1 MDSPGGAAW
10 EAIAAAA
17 LAALAA
23 AQDPE
28 GVEAIRVAYLG
39 RRGELTLALRAV
51 GQLPPAVR
59 PGAGAAGNRARTAI
73 EAALAARSAALE
85 AEALERRLRQE
96 AVDVT
101 LPGRRPALGHAHPLV
116 EVRLEIERIFAA
128 MGFAVAEGPEIESD
142 WFNFE
147 ALNMPPG
154 HPARD
159 MHDSFY
165 LEASPSADEPQGRML
180 LRTHTSPVQIRHMLQ
195 RAGGLPVRVVAPGR
209 IYRRD
214 DDATHSPMFH
224 QVEGLAVDRDLGMP
238 HLKGTLAA
246 FARQL
251 WGPAA
256 RIRLRPSYFP
266 FTEPSAEVDVSCV
279 FCGGGGCRTCKESG
293 WIEILGA
300 GLVHPRVLAAGGYDP
315 EAVSGFAFGVGLER
329 VAMLHYRIPDLR
341 LLFEG
346 DLRLLEQF

>member
-1 MDSPGGAAW
+1 MAPAHDEPWSALVGQAL
-10 EAIAAAA
+10 ERIAAAE
-17 LAALAA
+17 
-23 AQDPE
+23 QTEDIE
-28 GVEAIRVAYLG
+28 RTRVHYLG
-39 RRGELTLALRAV
+39 RNGVLTQALRDVGRLPPEQRPAAGQLGNAARNRVTAALQARQATLA
-51 GQLPPAVR
+51 
-59 PGAGAAGNRARTAI
+59 
-73 EAALAARSAALE
+73 EAALA
-85 AEALERRLRQE
+85 RRLAAE

-101 LPGRRPALGHAHPLV
+101 LPGRRPAIGHAHPL
-116 EVRLEIERIFAA
+116 RQLRTEIETIFASL
-128 MGFAVAEGPEIESD
+128 GFTVAEGPEVESE
-142 WFNFE
+142 WYNFE
-147 ALNMPPG
+147 ALNMPAD
-154 HPARD
+154 HPARA

-165 LEASPSADEPQGRML
+165 LDLPPGPEGRLL
-180 LRTHTSPVQIRHMLQ
+180 LRTHTSPVQMRHLQ
-195 RAGGLPVRVVAPGR
+195 ALGGRLPVRMLAPGR
-209 IYRRD
+209 VYRRD